1 MFRKFHFFALMFF
14 GVVLAVDVSAD
25 TVQEGDITI
34 ETAWARASIGTMR
47 PAAAYLTIKNSGK
60 ASDVLLSIKTEVA
73 GVAEVHKTI
82 MKDNVSKMGP
92 VGPLPINAGD
102 TITFVPGG
110 LHIMMMMLKKTLK
123 KGETL
128 PMTLIFEKAG
138 QVNITVPILNVGSS
152 GPK

>member
-47 PAAAYLTIKNSGK
+47 PAAAYLTIKSSGNN
-60 ASDVLLSIKTEVA
+60 SDVLLNIKTEVA
-73 GVAEVHKTI
+73 GVAEVHKTT
-82 MKDNVSKMGP
+82 MKDGVSKMGP

-102 TITFVPGG
+102 RITFAPGG
-110 LHIMMMMLKKTLK
+110 LHIMMMMLKKPLK
-123 KGETL
+123 KGETF